1 MVIFDKTRTRYE
13 FRRAKLAVPSLGVLP
28 RKLPAVAMQMA
39 VFLVCGG
46 CHPMVRPGPV
56 ATAAI
61 AVAAPAV
68 AVKPRTPPVQ
78 PASPAQVPQVT
89 RAELGG
95 ILLEGVAFDSRTAR
109 LIVADQPG
117 GPGARWADAATATA
131 AHGGLA
137 GINAGFFTPEGVP
150 LGKVVAAGVAAGS
163 WNRTSSLGSAVW
175 WEVAGGEPAI
185 SRREAVPAQ
194 TPARELLQAGPL
206 LVEHGRAVSGLE
218 ATKASV
224 RSVVLWDGGT
234 RWWIGRASACILA
247 ELARGL
253 AAGKPAGWPV
263 RHALNLDGGRSA
275 DLAVTPTVAGGPLV
289 RRTLWNR
296 PVRNFLILVPR

>member
-1 MVIFDKTRTRYE
+1 
-13 FRRAKLAVPSLGVLP
+13 
-28 RKLPAVAMQMA
+28 
-39 VFLVCGG
+39 
-46 CHPMVRPGPV
+46 
-56 ATAAI
+56 
-61 AVAAPAV
+61 
-68 AVKPRTPPVQ
+68 
-78 PASPAQVPQVT
+78 
-89 RAELGG
+89 
-95 ILLEGVAFDSRTAR
+95 VAFDSRTAR

-117 GPGARWADAATATA
+117 GPGARWADAAAATA

-175 WEVAGGEPAI
+175 WEAVGGGPAI

-194 TPARELLQAGPL
+194 PPARELLQAGPL

-234 RWWIGRASACILA
+234 RWWIGRASACTLA

-275 DLAVTPTVAGGPLV
+275 DLVVTPAVAGGPLE

-296 PVRNFLILVPR
+296 AVRNFLILVPQ